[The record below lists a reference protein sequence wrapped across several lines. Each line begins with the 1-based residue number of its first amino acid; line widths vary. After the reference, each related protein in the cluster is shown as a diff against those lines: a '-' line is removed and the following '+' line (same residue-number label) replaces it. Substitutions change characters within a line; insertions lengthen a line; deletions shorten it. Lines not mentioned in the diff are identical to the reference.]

1 MNDVLAGSAVV
12 VEIVLVVDDAIVY
25 KAIDVVLVED
35 AVVASTFAVVAVAVL
50 GGIVVVDV
58 VGVVPWDNVV
68 AAGTVVESADVVLV
82 VVALPAKAVL
92 VVGKDVFGL
101 A

>member
-1 MNDVLAGSAVV
+1 MLLMMPLFIRQLA
-12 VEIVLVVDDAIVY
+12 DT
-25 KAIDVVLVED
+25 IDG
-35 AVVASTFAVVAVAVL
+35 TFAVVADAFL
-50 GGIVVVDV
+50 NSIVVVDV